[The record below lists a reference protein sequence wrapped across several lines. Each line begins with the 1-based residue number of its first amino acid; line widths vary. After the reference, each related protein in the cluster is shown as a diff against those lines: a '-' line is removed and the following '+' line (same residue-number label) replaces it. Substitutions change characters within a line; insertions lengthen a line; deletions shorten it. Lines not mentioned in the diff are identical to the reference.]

1 MTIDWDEK
9 EEDERFRFLPKRC
22 KHKDDGNGNVQMS
35 IPSKTDLWRRDVK
48 NGYVKENAPYYFR
61 KVKGD
66 FQVSV
71 KVNGN
76 FSSLFDQAG
85 ILIRQNRETYL
96 KCGVEIFTKNRQL
109 LCHASTTVTKKFSD
123 WSTVPLAGDK
133 TSSYWFVVRRI
144 GNCVE
149 SYSSSDGVK
158 YNQIRLAL
166 LFDQEKISVGMYG
179 ASPQGSGL
187 KVKFEHF
194 NIQQEEEEAEE
205 AEADVFSIDHSSGSE
220 GDVDVYDDDDLSRD
234 SENSDS
240 DDSYSS
246 LDSDDGN
253 EEESTKTFST
263 IDTADLTDKELS
275 EYATEGSSTTTESD
289 YDPIKIMN
297 GSNSTTER
305 IIFFEDESDDELYF
319 SG

>member
-71 KVNGN
+71 KVSGN

-96 KCGVEIFTKNRQL
+96 KCGVEIFKKNRQL

-144 GNCVE
+144 GDCVE

-194 NIQQEEEEAEE
+194 NIQQEEEEV
-205 AEADVFSIDHSSGSE
+205 EADVFSIDHSSDSE
-220 GDVDVYDDDDLSRD
+220 GDVDVYDDDDSSRD
-234 SENSDS
+234 SENYDS

-253 EEESTKTFST
+253 EEESTNTFST

-275 EYATEGSSTTTESD
+275 EYATEGSSTTAVSD

-305 IIFFEDESDDELYF
+305 IIFFEDESDDDLYF